1 MRGVFGV
8 ALTSPTHPT
17 SRMAT
22 LKDVAEKAGVSVTT
36 VSRVINHPSK
46 VKSETLATVRRAISA
61 LDYRPSRIAQR
72 LRDRAGSGELI
83 GLMIPDIQNPFYS
96 GIVRGT
102 EDVAFSRDS
111 ATVLCNTDEDPSR
124 QKFYLDVLQGES
136 ADGVLLP
143 PLFRDGRLA
152 LDLEELGIP
161 VVCFDRRI
169 PGDPVDTVAIDNLEG
184 ARQMTAHLLALGHK
198 RVGLIVGPNSL
209 STSVERAD
217 GYRKAL
223 RDAGIPVDDAIVR
236 MVSPRPQAGY
246 EHTIDLIA
254 MDDRPTAI
262 FAGNNQLTLGVVSA
276 VKERNLR
283 IPDDMAV
290 VGFDDAPWAELLA
303 SPLTTIRQPTY
314 EMGRRAA
321 ELLFARMA
329 QPDRMPA
336 LITLRPELIIRRSC
350 GAS

>member
-1 MRGVFGV
+1 
-8 ALTSPTHPT
+8 
-17 SRMAT
+17 
-22 LKDVAEKAGVSVTT
+22 
-36 VSRVINHPSK
+36 
-46 VKSETLATVRRAISA
+46 
-61 LDYRPSRIAQR
+61 
-72 LRDRAGSGELI
+72 
-83 GLMIPDIQNPFYS
+83 
-96 GIVRGT
+96 
-102 EDVAFSRDS
+102 VAFSRDS